1 MRLLDCND
9 ASLRLWN
16 EGDALWSPGVVW
28 LNGDRYQFG
37 EPAWEQARRAP
48 REINNRFWHRLS
60 TQPLSPALGPARHTA
75 DLVHAHLEALLSGI
89 SGDITLAIPGA
100 MEPGQL
106 SLLLGILQTLPVT
119 ASSVVHRSA
128 LVGAAAGQSC
138 AHVELQLHQA
148 SITDV
153 TVENG
158 VARAGE
164 TQLLPGHG
172 LLGLMDDIAER
183 IGEQFVAQT
192 RFDPQR
198 RAEAE
203 QTLYLQLPDLLR
215 ALSTQS
221 EVSCSVEGHIARI
234 TADNLRP
241 VGAAFT
247 QALGPLLP
255 AGTAHIALDALLSA
269 LPGLDLLPMQATTTG
284 PEDISLIAGTIAPSA
299 GDLHFQREAPC
310 GNATSSGQAPADSQ
324 QLAAAS
330 TQPRTE
336 QQSLE
341 TYLAP
346 GSATYSLTGGHAVPL
361 SPGKHIADGV
371 SAAESGAID
380 IATGTPAELNDQ
392 PVEGRVAVN
401 AGDRLCAGGVEVRFI
416 TVEH

>member
-16 EGDALWSPGVVW
+16 DGDALWSPGLVW
-28 LNGDRYQFG
+28 LSGDRYQFG

-48 REINNRFWHRLS
+48 REINNRYWHRLS

-75 DLVHAHLEALLSGI
+75 DLVHAHLEALLNGI

-119 ASSVVHRSA
+119 ASGVVHRSA
-128 LVGAAAGQSC
+128 LAGAATGQSC

-153 TVENG
+153 TVDNG
-158 VARAGE
+158 VARAGQ

-172 LLGLMDDIAER
+172 LLGLMDDIVER

-198 RAEAE
+198 RAETE
-203 QTLYLQLPDLLR
+203 QALYLQLPDLLQ
-215 ALSTQS
+215 ALGTQS
-221 EVSCSVEGHIARI
+221 EVSCSVEGHSARI
-234 TADNLRP
+234 AADALRP

-247 QALGPLLP
+247 QALAPLLP

-269 LPGLDLLPMQATTTG
+269 LPGLDLPAQATTTG
-284 PEDISLIAGTIAPSA
+284 PEDISLIAGTLAPPR
-299 GDLHFQREAPC
+299 GELHFQREAPC
-310 GNATSSGQAPADSQ
+310 GNATSSGQAPADLQ

-330 TQPRTE
+330 TQPKTE
-336 QQSLE
+336 QELSLI
-341 TYLAP
+341 
-346 GSATYSLTGGHAVPL
+346 
-361 SPGKHIADGV
+361 HI
-371 SAAESGAID
+371 SEP
-380 IATGTPAELNDQ
+380 TRPY
-392 PVEGRVAVN
+392 
-401 AGDRLCAGGVEVRFI
+401 
-416 TVEH
+416 

>member
-16 EGDALWSPGVVW
+16 GGDALLSPGVVW
-28 LNGDRYQFG
+28 LSGDRYQFG
-37 EPAWEQARRAP
+37 ELAWEQARRAP
-48 REINNRFWHRLS
+48 REINNRYWHRLS

-75 DLVHAHLEALLSGI
+75 DLVHAHLEALFNGI

-119 ASSVVHRSA
+119 ASGVVHRSA
-128 LVGAAAGQSC
+128 LAGAATGQSC

-153 TVENG
+153 TVDNG

-198 RAEAE
+198 RAETE
-203 QTLYLQLPDLLR
+203 QALYLQLPDLLQ
-215 ALSTQS
+215 ALGTQS
-221 EVSCSVEGHIARI
+221 EVSCSVEGHSARI
-234 TADNLRP
+234 AADALRP

-247 QALGPLLP
+247 QALAPLLP

-269 LPGLDLLPMQATTTG
+269 LPGLDLPVQATTTE
-284 PEDISLIAGTIAPSA
+284 PEDISLIAGTLAPPR
-299 GDLHFQREAPC
+299 GELHFQREAPC
-310 GNATSSGQAPADSQ
+310 GKATSSRQAPADLQ

-330 TQPRTE
+330 TQPTTE
-336 QQSLE
+336 QESLE
-341 TYLAP
+341 TVQVY
-346 GSATYSLTGGHAVPL
+346 GSATHSLTGGHAVPL
-361 SPGKHIADGV
+361 SPGQHIADGV
-371 SAAESGAID
+371 SAMESGVID
-380 IATGTPAELNDQ
+380 IAPGTPAELNDQ
-392 PVEGRVAVN
+392 HVEGLLAVN

-416 TVEH
+416 TVEP